1 MNLCNYEQEIIWPK
15 KISLIDPT
23 LAIKLDQK
31 KKKKKNSPCPWSE
44 RARFSERGLG
54 KAGKYHL
61 RSSRTFYFLYHLSCC
76 SLSPEAASQD
86 HLGSHNGSILFN
98 PLVGIGHYNSAVWDF
113 PEQIFLLVL
122 ICFSLEQYAEALIRM
137 VHRDVFLVDFF

>member
-1 MNLCNYEQEIIWPK
+1 MNLSDHEQEIIWPK
-15 KISLIDPT
+15 KISLIDSS
-23 LAIKLDQK
+23 LAFDTKLWQK
-31 KKKKKNSPCPWSE
+31 KKKKKPVSWSE

-61 RSSRTFYFLYHLSCC
+61 RSSRTFYFLYLLSCC

-98 PLVGIGHYNSAVWDF
+98 PLVGIGHYTSSVGLPRTDF
-113 PEQIFLLVL
+113 PSSANLF
-122 ICFSLEQYAEALIRM
+122 FSGAIRRGTNQDGSSWM
-137 VHRDVFLVDFF
+137 FSW